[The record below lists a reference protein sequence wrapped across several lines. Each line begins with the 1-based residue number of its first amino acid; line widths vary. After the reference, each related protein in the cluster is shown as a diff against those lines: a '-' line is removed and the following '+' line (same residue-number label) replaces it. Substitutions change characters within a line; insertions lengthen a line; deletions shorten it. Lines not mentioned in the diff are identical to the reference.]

1 MKNSVIYLMLFV
13 IFFVGLTNSCQK
25 DEILSS
31 ADISNIK
38 AQLVSVPDLTK
49 EEVQNFLS
57 DGLKFAQIE
66 DDDVMISLFPLDI
79 SIASIANGVATKYFI
94 YYEINLSG
102 HRQKV
107 FTISQIFV
115 VKDGKIDLSDYSL
128 KKQVGCPF
136 NRSFSLESP
145 DNVSQINYFFHF
157 KDGRELMYVGEQNN
171 GYNVLLPP
179 IADGQWQLSVSYFDG
194 DMSQECNSE
203 LVNFNDDIIKLK
215 ISIKESNVLSYLKI
229 DRSVFNGV
237 YMCLVVGQ
245 DTETSDYKFMSFKPI
260 YDDNLDLSSIMIQTP
275 FKIIKYI
282 RLYYMNGYVQH
293 YNTITDV
300 NSPVDGPKIY
310 KLKIE

>member
-1 MKNSVIYLMLFV
+1 MKNFFYFCMFVVICV
-13 IFFVGLTNSCQK
+13 IPSSCQK
-25 DEILSS
+25 DEMLSP

-57 DGLKFAQIE
+57 GGLKSAQIE
-66 DDDVMISLFPLDI
+66 DDDVMVMLLPLDI
-79 SIASIANGVATKYFI
+79 STTYVSDGTAIKYFI

-115 VKDGKIDLSDYSL
+115 VKDGKVDLSNYSL
-128 KKQVGCPF
+128 KKQIGCPF
-136 NRSFSLESP
+136 NRSFSLDSP

-215 ISIKESNVLSYLKI
+215 INIKESNILSYLKI
-229 DRSVFNGV
+229 DRNMFNGV
-237 YMCLVVGQ
+237 YMCLIVGQ
-245 DTETSDYKFMSFKPI
+245 DTETSDHKFMSYKPI
-260 YDDNLDLSSIMIQTP
+260 YDDNLDLSNVMIPTS

-282 RLYYMNGYVQH
+282 RLYYMNGYVEH
-293 YNTITDV
+293 YNTVVDV
-300 NSPVDGPKIY
+300 NSPTEGPVNY
-310 KLKIE
+310 KLKTE